1 VAGPGVKLL
10 LDENLS
16 FRLVARLADVY
27 PGSAHVRDVGLS
39 GADDGRVWE
48 HARAHGFVIASR
60 DADFHDRCVR
70 HGPPPKLV
78 WIQRGNCSTRDVE
91 AILRRRS
98 PDVERFAGDAEAA
111 VLVLE

>member
-1 VAGPGVKLL
+1 MRLL

-16 FRLVARLADVY
+16 YRLVALLADVF
-27 PGSAHVRDVGLS
+27 PGSAHLRDVGLV

-48 HARAHGFVIASR
+48 HARAHGLAIASK
-60 DADFHDRCVR
+60 DADFHERCIR

-91 AILRRRS
+91 AILRRRRA
-98 PDVERFAGDAEAA
+98 DLERFGADPEAA